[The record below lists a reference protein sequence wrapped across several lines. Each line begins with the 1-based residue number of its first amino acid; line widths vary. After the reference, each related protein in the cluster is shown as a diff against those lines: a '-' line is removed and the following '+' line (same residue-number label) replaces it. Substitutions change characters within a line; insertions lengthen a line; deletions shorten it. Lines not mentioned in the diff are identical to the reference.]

1 MSHNARFAGL
11 AALAALAVLA
21 GCVNVERS
29 RNLGN
34 PDVPALTLAQQV
46 CSNCHGLSG
55 NSISP
60 NFPNLAGQQHD
71 YTVAQLTAFKSHSR
85 QDPAGFEYMW
95 GLSRSL
101 TEAQIDG
108 LAAYYAAQ
116 TPQREP
122 AEGDPAR
129 VPAGKVI
136 FETGVPQASVPACA
150 TCHGSEGQGA
160 GANPRIAGQHA
171 DYIVKQL
178 DIFQRTEARPA
189 GAAMKVVAH
198 GLTQENIQNVAA
210 YLQQMTNP

>member
-1 MSHNARFAGL
+1 MSHNARFA
-11 AALAALAVLA
+11 ALAALAGLA

-34 PDVPALTLAQQV
+34 PDVSALTLAQQV

-55 NSISP
+55 NSTSP
-60 NFPNLAGQQHD
+60 NFPNLAGQRHD
-71 YTVAQLTAFKSHSR
+71 YTVAQLTAFRSHSR

-95 GLSRSL
+95 GPSRSL
-101 TEAQIDG
+101 TEPQIDG

-116 TPQREP
+116 APQRQP
-122 AEGDPAR
+122 PEGDPAR
-129 VPAGKVI
+129 VPAGKAI
-136 FETGVPQASVPACA
+136 FESGIPEASVKACR

-160 GANPRIAGQHA
+160 DADGPRIAGQHA
-171 DYIVKQL
+171 DYIVKQIL
-178 DIFQRTEARPA
+178 VFQRTDGRPK
-189 GAAMKVVAH
+189 GEMKVVAH